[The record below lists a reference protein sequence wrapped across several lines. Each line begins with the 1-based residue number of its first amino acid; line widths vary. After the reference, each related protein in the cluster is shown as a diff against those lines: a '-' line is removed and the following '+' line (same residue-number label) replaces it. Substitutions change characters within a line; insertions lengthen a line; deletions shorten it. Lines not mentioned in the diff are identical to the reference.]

1 MKDTIT
7 RMLLKIVNILFLYN
21 VLGTCYGCLFGLIL
35 LSLKAA
41 LATYIPIVALVEWYG
56 FISFGILMFNIKPMV
71 KKKYEDPK
79 IEMQLKY
86 LREILKEANLS
97 DKEKRVYWRETINCI
112 LNISTENMN
121 KTDKDNDFNYKLFA

>member
-112 LNISTENMN
+112 LNVSTENMN